1 MRSSFVLAFAFVLLV
16 APSIARAAPALP
28 QEIVT
33 HLSVQCTKPI
43 WDNQGCTICHMT
55 NGGECGTVNKPFG
68 VWLHQRGLSCPAPD
82 PALLD
87 QLLDEA
93 DATKVDTNCDGVA
106 DVDQLRTCQ
115 WEELA
120 TARGACD
127 AGPTTLPVTELG
139 YGCAQSGHT
148 KNNGEAGTCAVVLA
162 CLLFFKRRRWES
174 SRAVLRMK

>member
-1 MRSSFVLAFAFVLLV
+1 MRRFLFVIALLLSPSVAFA
-16 APSIARAAPALP
+16 APSLP
-28 QEIVT
+28 NEILK
-33 HLSVQCTKPI
+33 HLDAQQCKI
-43 WDNQGCTICHMT
+43 WDSQGCTICHMT
-55 NGGECGTVNKPFG
+55 NGGDCGTVTKPFG
-68 VWLHQRGLSCPAPD
+68 MWLHARGLSCPQPN

-93 DATKVDTNCDGVA
+93 DSEKLDTNCDGVA

-120 TARGACD
+120 TVQNTCD
-127 AGPTTLPVTELG
+127 AGPSTPLAPDVT

-148 KNNGEAGTCAVVLA
+148 TKDGIAGTCAVVLA

>member
-1 MRSSFVLAFAFVLLV
+1 MRFLSLLPFALLLV
-16 APSIARAAPALP
+16 PASAHATASFPAA
-28 QEIVT
+28 IVT
-33 HLSVQCTKPI
+33 DLNVTCAKPI
-43 WDNQGCTICHMT
+43 WDGNGCTICHTT
-55 NGGECGTVNKPFG
+55 NAGQCGTVNKPFG
-68 VWLHQRGLSCPAPD
+68 VWLRQRGLTCPAPD

-93 DATKVDTNCDGVA
+93 DTLKVDTNCDGVA

-120 TARGACD
+120 TTQNTCD
-127 AGPTTLPVTELG
+127 AGPSTLPAVDVT
-139 YGCAQSGHT
+139 YGCAQSGHMG
-148 KNNGEAGTCAVVLA
+148 KNDVGAGTCAVVLA